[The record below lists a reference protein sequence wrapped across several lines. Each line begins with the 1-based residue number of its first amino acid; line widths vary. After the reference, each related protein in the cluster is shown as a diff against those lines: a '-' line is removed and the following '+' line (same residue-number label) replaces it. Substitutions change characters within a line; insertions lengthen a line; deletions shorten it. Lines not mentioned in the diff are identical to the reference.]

1 MAEVSSDD
9 EDDEHVSIP
18 QETLD
23 CHGPFDITLVVEDG
37 IEINA
42 HKQVLSKA
50 SEFFDILLNGKM
62 RESTERVIQLEM
74 LTEADLRH
82 VLEFVYNGNLQILTK
97 DQAQHLYAVADY
109 LFVQG
114 LQKLCEDYLISKLN
128 ISNCISTYSFGQIY
142 SSEKLISFAM
152 RFILSNFT
160 AVAKEEEFLN
170 LSIEAVKV
178 WISSD

>member
-9 EDDEHVSIP
+9 VDDEHVSIP

-23 CHGPFDITLVVEDG
+23 CHDPFDITLVVEDG

-114 LQKLCEDYLISKLN
+114 LKNY
-128 ISNCISTYSFGQIY
+128 
-142 SSEKLISFAM
+142 
-152 RFILSNFT
+152 
-160 AVAKEEEFLN
+160 
-170 LSIEAVKV
+170 VKT
-178 WISSD
+178 I